1 MALLQN
7 NNNNLKIVYL
17 NQHILN
23 KYLYYPE
30 SISLTQTT
38 ARQFKP
44 KGILSI
50 LFSDYFCIKFGLKYF
65 LKNFVCPQQRV

>member
-1 MALLQN
+1 MDLDFLKLSWHYFQN
-7 NNNNLKIVYL
+7 NNNIIKIVHL

-38 ARQFKP
+38 ARRFKP
-44 KGILSI
+44 KGIFI
-50 LFSDYFCIKFGLKYF
+50 YFIFRLFLY
-65 LKNFVCPQQRV
+65 